1 MQNNKPYNVK
11 LDVEKAKALC
21 YSALYPRAPED
32 ILGKIMSGKRKQ
44 FSPFLNYINLAKKA
58 AESKQQIGASFTVVN
73 RDIDY
78 KLSCWLNVKII
89 SKLINGKVVSDTE
102 FIEKALEFG
111 MPVEDIII
119 EKVSADGKDVN
130 TSFSGP
136 SDVFVNKEDGTI
148 FVADT
153 NNGRIV
159 KLDKDWNLLLTFVE
173 PDDPTYEKGKVF
185 YPTKVVADSK
195 GRAYVLAKN
204 VNKGFIKYEYDGSF
218 QGFFGASD
226 VKFNW
231 TDYLWKKFATRAQRD
246 QMESFVPTEYSNA
259 FMDHEGFIYAVTKTF
274 EQWDLRSDVAKP
286 IRRLNALGNDI
297 LVKNGEVPP
306 IGDLQW
312 GNAGGVKEPAHFT
325 DITVLENDIYIAVDE
340 SRGRIFGYN
349 NQGLLLFAFGNR
361 GNIDGYFRS
370 PSSIEHIGK
379 DLFVLDSQNASITVF
394 TPTSYGELIY
404 KATELYACG
413 EYDASAEVWGEVL
426 KQNGNYD
433 LAYIGL
439 GKSCFRQEKYGEA
452 MEYFK
457 LKRDKRNYSKAF
469 QYYRKE
475 WIEDNIWWVLIIV
488 AVLIVIPFIVK
499 FVKAFKQEL
508 RSL

>member
-1 MQNNKPYNVK
+1 MNRRKI
-11 LDVEKAKALC
+11 LITIASLFTLCAGLFAKADTYIYDYWGEIERSPDVYRVSHVL
-21 YSALYPRAPED
+21 YANDLDLDSALRNPSSLFCIGNTVY
-32 ILGKIMSGKRKQ
+32 
-44 FSPFLNYINLAKKA
+44 LADTDNNR
-58 AESKQQIGASFTVVN
+58 IVVLE
-73 RDIDY
+73 Y
-78 KLSCWLNVKII
+78 
-89 SKLINGKVVSDTE
+89 TE
-102 FIEKALEFG
+102 EKAL
-111 MPVEDIII
+111 VL
-119 EKVSADGKDVN
+119 KDVRTGFNANGATVN

-136 SDVFVNKEDGTI
+136 SDVFVNKDDGTI
-148 FVADT
+148 FIADT
-153 NNGRIV
+153 NNGRVV
-159 KLDKDWNLLLTFVE
+159 KLDKDWNYLLTFVE

-204 VNKGFIKYEYDGSF
+204 VNRGFIKYEYDGTF
-218 QGFFGASD
+218 QGFHGASD

-246 QMESFVPTEYSNA
+246 QMEQFVPTEYSNA
-259 FMDHEGFIYAVTKTF
+259 YMDHEGFIYAVTKTF

-325 DITVLENDIYIAVDE
+325 DITVLEDDIYISVDE

-349 NQGLLLFAFGNR
+349 NQGLMLFAFGNR

-370 PSSIEHIGK
+370 PSAIEHIGK

-394 TPTSYGELIY
+394 TPTNYGEMIY
-404 KATELYACG
+404 QATEYYANG
-413 EYDASAEVWGEVL
+413 EYDASADVWEKVL

-475 WIEDNIWWVLIIV
+475 WIEENIWWVMIIV
-488 AVLIVIPFIVK
+488 VVLILVPFIIK
-499 FVKAFKQEL
+499 RIKAFKQEL